1 MPTLCNA
8 WLRLSTPFLNV
19 FSDVDSADHGSENQ
33 GRGAL
38 YCDCTS
44 VVRSQRDPCQL
55 LMVPLSPHTGHH
67 HMMASVSE
75 YISVPIAPAQGFR
88 LGRRRHLTGVLL
100 GSSQGSV
107 VASTTILVKYSAS
120 FLAGPD
126 FGPIS
131 PSSVRKSVRFA
142 TQVSPIRASHQRW
155 G

>member
-33 GRGAL
+33 SRGAP

-67 HMMASVSE
+67 HTMASESGS
-75 YISVPIAPAQGFR
+75 ISVPITPAQGFR
-88 LGRRRHLTGVLL
+88 LGRRRHLTEVFV